1 MNARERAA
9 YLLNLIDEDK
19 MIFIVRILENL
30 VEFAEF
36 PNELTAAAIKEGDK
50 ILANGTGERYDSI
63 DALIEDLESE
73 C

>member
-1 MNARERAA
+1 
-9 YLLNLIDEDK
+9 

-50 ILANGTGERYDSI
+50 MLANGTGERYDSI
-63 DALIEDLESE
+63 DALIEDLES
-73 C
+73 